1 MVKISKYK
9 TLWLLLLF
17 LLAGMILLLL
27 FVPNLFDKKKTLI
40 VGYIMPGAVTE
51 EGWNGEHYRAV
62 KQACDA
68 QDCRLLVKENV
79 EELTGECEQAI
90 KELAEEG
97 AQMIIL
103 NSYGYSEEVKKV
115 VAEYPEIVFYGT
127 SSECHADN
135 LTSYFA
141 RMYQARYLA
150 GIIAGMQTR
159 SNTIGYVA
167 AMPNNEVNRG
177 ISAFTLGV
185 RSVNSEAEVVVI
197 WTGAWDNAE
206 KEKEAVRLLVE
217 NEQADVVTYHQNR
230 DYVIQEAEN
239 CGIASVGYHQYYEG
253 YSQNYMTA
261 AVCNWET
268 LYLQLIHEFQRGKG
282 NAQDNY
288 WLGLEE
294 AIVGLDGCSELVT
307 EEMLSEL
314 EEAKKEILSGKDVFS
329 GVIYDNE
336 GSLRCGENETI
347 SDEMLLEHFDWYTE
361 GVRIYEE

>member
-1 MVKISKYK
+1 MTKISKYK

-17 LLAGMILLLL
+17 FLAGIIVLLL

-40 VGYIMPGAVTE
+40 IGYVMPGAITE

-62 KQACDA
+62 AQACDA
-68 QDCRLLVKENV
+68 QGCNLLVKENV
-79 EELTGECEQAI
+79 AELTGECEQAVR
-90 KELAEEG
+90 ELVADG
-97 AQMIIL
+97 ARMIIL
-103 NSYGYSEEVKKV
+103 NSYGYSEEMKDV

-150 GIIAGMQTR
+150 GIIAGMQTE
-159 SNTIGYVA
+159 NDKIGYVA

-185 RSVNSEAEVVVI
+185 RSVNPAAEVVVV
-197 WTGAWDNAE
+197 WTGTWDNAE
-206 KEKEAVRLLVE
+206 EEKEAVKLLVE
-217 NEQADVVTYHQNR
+217 NEQVDVVTYHQNQ

-261 AVCNWET
+261 AVCNWNL
-268 LYLQLIHEFQRGKG
+268 LYQQLIREFQRGKG

-294 AIVGLDGCSELVT
+294 AVVGLDGCSALVT
-307 EEMLSEL
+307 EEMLSKVEA
-314 EEAKKEILSGKDVFS
+314 AKKEILSGQDVFS

-336 GSLRCGENETI
+336 GNLRCGENETI
-347 SDEMLLEHFDWYTE
+347 GDEMLLEHFDWYTE